1 MAPVTA
7 GAFIAAFQQ
16 ARLVAWRSSFVKAV
30 PGRGLIKS
38 RVAEISRSQEKFKED

>member
-1 MAPVTA
+1 MAPATA
-7 GAFIAAFQQ
+7 RTFIAAVQEG
-16 ARLVAWRSSFVKAV
+16 RLVAWRSSFVKAV